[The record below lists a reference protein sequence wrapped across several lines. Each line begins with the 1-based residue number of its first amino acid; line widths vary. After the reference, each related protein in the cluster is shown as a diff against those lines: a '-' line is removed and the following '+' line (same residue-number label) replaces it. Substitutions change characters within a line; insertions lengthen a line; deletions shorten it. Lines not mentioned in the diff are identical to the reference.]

1 MMKGLLLALC
11 LAGCESLK
19 DKVGVGPVD
28 HDVQLAQG
36 ACDAPDTD
44 QASVAFGG
52 SARVCVRLSSDDL
65 ESSEWKRVA
74 PKVTLYA
81 TNAILTHPRTLETVQ
96 PAEGASSLDRVSLSV
111 TGNSGAV
118 EFEVRALTP
127 GEVQLVAESHGES
140 AQSAVLFTAPP
151 AQEAT
156 GLGLNVANDRTYA
169 LGEPVKV
176 TVELGPPPTEDP
188 VDRVVTLGV
197 DTGHFIVP
205 GGGSETR
212 TLSMSLTDGESD
224 EVYVTSTAPQWITV
238 VAQLG
243 EREDTVSIEFVG
255 PPAE

>member
-1 MMKGLLLALC
+1 VKGLLLALC

-28 HDVQLAQG
+28 HDVQLAPG

-44 QASVAFGG
+44 QASVAFGS
-52 SARVCVRLSSDDL
+52 SARVCVRLSSAL

-74 PKVTLYA
+74 PKVTLHA
-81 TNAILTHPRTLETVQ
+81 TNAILTDPRTLETVQ

-111 TGNSGAV
+111 TGDSDAI
-118 EFEVRALTP
+118 EFEVRALMP
-127 GEVQLVAESHGES
+127 GEVQLVAESHGKS
-140 AQSAVLFTAPP
+140 AQGAVMFAKPP

-156 GLGLNVANDRTYA
+156 GLSLNVADDRTYA
-169 LGEPVKV
+169 LGEPVRI
-176 TVELGPPPTEDP
+176 TVELGSPPTEDA

-212 TLSMSLTDGESD
+212 TLPLSLTDGERD

-238 VAQLG
+238 VAQVG